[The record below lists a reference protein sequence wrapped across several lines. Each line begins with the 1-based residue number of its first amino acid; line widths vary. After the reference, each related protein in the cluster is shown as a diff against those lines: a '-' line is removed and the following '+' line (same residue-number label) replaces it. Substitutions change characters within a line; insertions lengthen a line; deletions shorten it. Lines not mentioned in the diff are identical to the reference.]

1 MYRMPTLKRRIMCW
15 GFTPFVA
22 FSLGILLMPLFVV
35 SFWPIVEGFI
45 LSFFRGSSVLRPDD
59 EFVKLRNYKDMLS
72 DRIFRTA
79 IVNTFK
85 FSLMVLPMNI
95 LLSLPIALGLNTITR
110 FREALRSA
118 YFLPAVTSVVAVSIV
133 WIYLY
138 NPHVGLINT
147 VVEVLGLMPQAW
159 LSDPKWALFSIAV
172 MWVWR
177 DLGYNVVVFLAGLQG
192 IPTYFYEAARIDG
205 ANGFQLFRYITV
217 PLLRPVMQFV
227 VIMTAIS
234 SFKVFDPIQ
243 VMTSG
248 GPMRA
253 TTNLV
258 FYVYEHAFEY
268 LKMNQAAAASVV
280 LFGIILLITLLQLFH
295 FRTQWEY

>member
-1 MYRMPTLKRRIMCW
+1 MQLVGVGRPQLPNCPHSGRCTNFPGYRRCFSVPHATLKRRIKSW

-22 FSLGILLMPLFVV
+22 ISLVILLMPLFVF

-45 LSFFRGSSVLRPDD
+45 LSFFRGSSVLRPVD

-192 IPTYFYEAARIDG
+192 IPTFFTKRGLTGPTAFSCFG
-205 ANGFQLFRYITV
+205 TSQFLFSA
-217 PLLRPVMQFV
+217 L
-227 VIMTAIS
+227 
-234 SFKVFDPIQ
+234 
-243 VMTSG
+243 
-248 GPMRA
+248 
-253 TTNLV
+253 
-258 FYVYEHAFEY
+258 
-268 LKMNQAAAASVV
+268 
-280 LFGIILLITLLQLFH
+280 
-295 FRTQWEY
+295 